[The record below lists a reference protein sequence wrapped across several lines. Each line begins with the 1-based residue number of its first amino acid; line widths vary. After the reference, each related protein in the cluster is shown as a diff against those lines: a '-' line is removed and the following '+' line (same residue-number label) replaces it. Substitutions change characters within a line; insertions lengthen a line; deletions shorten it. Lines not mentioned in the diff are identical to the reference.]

1 MYYITLPASPHEKQ
15 ITIDEFLAGD
25 FSFESIN
32 RRDIPYTRTIRSE
45 EIPFKVRAKT
55 HVYSMIR
62 ALEHIAEMTKE
73 FDLNHMEKYYKHY
86 EIPKKSGGK
95 RPIDEPVES
104 LKSSLKLLRHCL
116 EYDCAAKWH
125 TSAYAYVPG
134 RGTKDERLY
143 HANRGSRWF
152 EYLDFHNF
160 FGSFT
165 YEYAWKTITQLYP
178 FCMIIEHENG
188 KAALEHCLKLC
199 FLKGGLPQGTP
210 ISPMLTNLL
219 MIPFDFEMSRNLAHN
234 YGEKRFYYTRYADDI
249 CISCSKD
256 FNPKEIEKSVLSML
270 RDLGAPFELNT
281 KKTHYCSFAG
291 HNFHL
296 GLIYNANKEVTI
308 GWKKKDEIKAMLTN
322 WALDTKNGHARSVHD
337 AQVVLGQFN
346 YFRQQE
352 KEYADYVISH
362 LSEKYGID
370 IEHALL
376 AKIKEAEA

>member
-1 MYYITLPASPHEKQ
+1 MFYITVPATPHEKQ
-15 ITIDEFLAGD
+15 ISIDEFLNFD
-25 FSFESIN
+25 FTFEKIV
-32 RRDIPYTRTIRSE
+32 RRDIPYSRTCKKS
-45 EIPFKVRAKT
+45 EIPWSLKSKT
-55 HVYSMIR
+55 HVNSMIS
-62 ALEHIAEMTKE
+62 ALERIVDMTSG
-73 FDLNHMEKYYKHY
+73 FDLNHMEKYYRHY

-95 RPIDEPVES
+95 RPIDEPLPE
-104 LKSSLKLLRHCL
+104 LKDNLKALRHCL
-116 EYDCAAKWH
+116 EYDCGARWH
-125 TSAYAYVPG
+125 TSAYAYIPG

-165 YEYAWKTITQLYP
+165 YEYAWETISHIYP
-178 FCMIIEHENG
+178 FCMIVEKPNG
-188 KAALEHCLKLC
+188 KTALEHCLKLC
-199 FLKGGLPQGTP
+199 FLNGGLPQGTP

-219 MIPFDFEMSRNLAHN
+219 MIPFDFEISRKLAHDF
-234 YGEKRFYYTRYADDI
+234 EDKKLYYTRYADDI
-249 CISCSKD
+249 CVSCSKD
-256 FNPKEIEKSVLSML
+256 FDPKEIEKMVLSL
-270 RDLGAPFELNT
+270 LKDCGAPFVLNT

-296 GLIYNANKEVTI
+296 GLMYNANHEVTI
-308 GWKKKDEIKAMLTN
+308 GWRKKDEIKAMLTN
-322 WALDTKNGHARSVHD
+322 WALDTKNGVERPIHD

-376 AKIKEAEA
+376 EKIKEVG

>member
-1 MYYITLPASPHEKQ
+1 MYYITLPAAPHTKQ
-15 ITIDEFLAGD
+15 ISIDEFLYGD
-25 FSFESIN
+25 FSFDEIK
-32 RRDIPYTRTIRSE
+32 RRDIPYTRTVKAAS
-45 EIPFKVRAKT
+45 IPYNIKSKT
-55 HVYSMIR
+55 HVHAMIR
-62 ALEHIAEMTKE
+62 SLQNIVSSTQDYD
-73 FDLNHMEKYYKHY
+73 FDHMEKYYRHY

-95 RPIDEPVES
+95 RPIDEPLPE

-116 EYDCAAKWH
+116 EFDCGAKWH

-165 YEYAWKTITQLYP
+165 YKYAWETITHIYP
-178 FCMIIEHENG
+178 FCMIVEHEDG
-188 KAALEHCLKLC
+188 RKALEHCLKLC

-219 MIPFDFEMSRNLAHN
+219 MIPFDFEMSKKLSHDF
-234 YGEKRFYYTRYADDI
+234 EDKRLFYTRYADDI

-256 FNPKEIEKSVLSML
+256 FNPKEIEKAVLGML
-270 RDLGAPFELNT
+270 KDCGAPFELNT
-281 KKTHYCSFAG
+281 KKTHYCSYAG

-296 GLIYNANKEVTI
+296 GLMYNAHGDVTI

-322 WALDTKNGHARSVHD
+322 YALDTKNGKYHSKHD
-337 AQVVLGQFN
+337 AQIILGQFN

-352 KEYADYVISH
+352 KEYADYVIEH
-362 LSEKYGID
+362 LSNKFGID
-370 IEHALL
+370 IEHTLL
-376 AKIKEAEA
+376 AQIRGA

>member
-25 FSFESIN
+25 FSFENIN
-32 RRDIPYTRTIRSE
+32 RRDIPYTRTIKTE
-45 EIPFKVRAKT
+45 AIPFAIKSKT
-55 HVYSMIR
+55 HVHSMIR
-62 ALEHIAEMTKE
+62 SLERIVEATKD
-73 FDLNHMEKYYKHY
+73 FDLAHMEKYYRHY
-86 EIPKKSGGK
+86 EIPKKNGGK
-95 RPIDEPVES
+95 RPIDEPLGA
-104 LKSSLKLLRHCL
+104 LKSSLKLLRHCF

-165 YEYAWKTITQLYP
+165 FKYAWETITHIYP
-178 FCMIIEHENG
+178 FCMIVEHPEG
-188 KAALEHCLKLC
+188 KIALEHCLKLC

-219 MIPFDFEMSRNLAHN
+219 MIPFDFEMSKSLAHN
-234 YGEKRFYYTRYADDI
+234 YGDKKFYYTRYADDI
-249 CISCSKD
+249 CVSCSKD
-256 FNPKEIEKSVLSML
+256 FNPKEIEKAVLVML
-270 RDLGAPFELNT
+270 KDCGAPFVLNT

-296 GLIYNANKEVTI
+296 GLMYNANKEITI

-322 WALDTKNGHARSVHD
+322 WALDTKNGHERSVHD

-362 LSEKYGID
+362 LSEKYKID

-376 AKIKEAEA
+376 ARIKEA